1 MDYFWYNPTLTFS
14 WISSV
19 AAKEEYLNGH
29 TVILTWDHVTS
40 QTSCAVKWEKK
51 NVNKLKNLVLSK
63 GHETT
68 DGAYCHGHY
77 PLLTLNIQPVF
88 HFSAMRRNSG
98 WFYVSATSP
107 NSGWTTRATSTTRA
121 SMFSSPLPAQLWHS
135 LRILSIVFRWQF
147 LQAYSCW
154 SKTLNIH
161 IHLAAALWKELKLY
175 FSIHGNDVLF
185 KQRGV
190 IGQMVVSL

>member
-1 MDYFWYNPTLTFS
+1 
-14 WISSV
+14 
-19 AAKEEYLNGH
+19 
-29 TVILTWDHVTS
+29 
-40 QTSCAVKWEKK
+40 
-51 NVNKLKNLVLSK
+51 
-63 GHETT
+63 
-68 DGAYCHGHY
+68 
-77 PLLTLNIQPVF
+77 
-88 HFSAMRRNSG
+88 
-98 WFYVSATSP
+98 
-107 NSGWTTRATSTTRA
+107 
-121 SMFSSPLPAQLWHS
+121 
-135 LRILSIVFRWQF
+135 VFRWQF